1 MLVPFWRDTPF
12 TPDEQQL
19 VDELLAGHADAARR
33 QNISTEV
40 MKAAYVGSGNFNQA
54 IAAAICTLGGM
65 HAPILQAWDVL
76 KRENGAGIYIGE
88 GNKVAGW
95 GNSFI
100 KGKPDNTWYFVNNTL
115 KVVNPDLAWLI
126 DQDTKLLHELGKNI
140 YPNAACYTAATAI
153 TIGMPK
159 EISPVLVH
167 YGRVLAWAEIL
178 YREGRPTT

>member
-12 TPDEQQL
+12 THDEQQL

-65 HAPILQAWDVL
+65 HAPIIQAYEVL
-76 KRENGAGIYIGE
+76 KRENGRGIYIGE

-100 KGKPDNTWYFVNNTL
+100 KGQRDTIWDD
-115 KVVNPDLAWLI
+115 VVSALGVANPDLAWLI
-126 DQDTKLLHELGKNI
+126 EEDTKLLHDLGKNI

-178 YREGRPTT
+178 YREGRPST

>member
-19 VDELLAGHADAARR
+19 VNELMAAHADAAKR

-40 MKAAYVGSGNFNQA
+40 MRAAYIGSGDINKA
-54 IAAAICTLGGM
+54 VAAAICTLGGM
-65 HAPILQAWDVL
+65 HAPIIQAYEHL
-76 KRENGAGIYIGE
+76 KCENGRSVYIGD

-95 GNSFI
+95 GSSFI
-100 KGKPDNTWYFVNNTL
+100 KGRPDETWHFVSKSINKL
-115 KVVNPDLAWLI
+115 NPGLAWLI
-126 DQDTKLLHELGKNI
+126 DQDTKLLHDLGKHI